1 MTVTAVLAGSICPN
15 KACDYQERHAFGYF
29 DHSRY
34 EEALAAFT
42 HSRDR
47 APDAW
52 FPYIGLVLTAV
63 QLGREGDA
71 RVAAAELLR
80 REPMF
85 SLERYATL
93 QPYQNPADLTHEL
106 DILRQGG
113 LK

>member
-1 MTVTAVLAGSICPN
+1 M
-15 KACDYQERHAFGYF
+15 
-29 DHSRY
+29 
-34 EEALAAFT
+34 

-47 APDAW
+47 YPDVR
-52 FPYIGLVLTAV
+52 FPYVGLVLTSV

-80 REPMF
+80 RDPAF
-85 SLERYATL
+85 SLERYAAL
-93 QPYQNPADLTHEL
+93 QPYQNPAALTHEL